1 MSNSHTLR
9 KQRTRTLIQ
18 LGGLIEKSGLLDQ
31 FAISLGQDLQKDEE
45 AHDEVMVLLGALTSL
60 VHEMERGDYSRE
72 LWKERGVQCMRQ
84 ESDQG

>member
-31 FAISLGQDLQKDEE
+31 FAISLGQDLQKDEDVRE
-45 AHDEVMVLLGALTSL
+45 EVMVLLGALTSL
-60 VHEMERGDYSRE
+60 AHEMKRGDYSRE
-72 LWKERGVQCMRQ
+72 LWKERGVKCMNQDSYQ
-84 ESDQG
+84 E

>member
-31 FAISLGQDLQKDEE
+31 FAISLGQDLQRDEE
-45 AHDEVMVLLGALTSL
+45 VHDEVKVLLGALVSL
-60 VHEMERGDYSRE
+60 NQEMKRGDYSSD
-72 LWKERGVQCMRQ
+72 LWKERGVKCMGQ
-84 ESDQG
+84 ESGQE